1 MKFMQGKTIRC
12 NGKSIS
18 KSIDEDLKQRMIH
31 SKLANQVKIHFPPSV
46 SDSPDA
52 YEEIRI
58 SANDGERTAYT
69 TICLSRIFKDNGQP
83 DPEPEALPE
92 EAKFKM
98 IMAEFTPLMHIESLL
113 PSPLDLITFR
123 ITDIN
128 GHYMPTVF
136 PKFTNY
142 YDSIVWSAD
151 HFPHTFKIYEHNVT
165 AEGEEKIL
173 SKQWSSHFFKSGT
186 VKSRL
191 KGYRH
196 GKVKYETSLNTTLY
210 NRDFLGLE
218 WGTIVLQNP
227 QNLTAYCLL
236 DRDFEY
242 QVYDIV
248 AKNDAP

>member
-1 MKFMQGKTIRC
+1 MQGKTIRC

-98 IMAEFTPLMHIESLL
+98 IMAYNDRLCPLFEMLSN
-113 PSPLDLITFR
+113 R
-123 ITDIN
+123 GVMATDFQ
-128 GHYMPTVF
+128 Y
-136 PKFTNY
+136 
-142 YDSIVWSAD
+142 A
-151 HFPHTFKIYEHNVT
+151 
-165 AEGEEKIL
+165 
-173 SKQWSSHFFKSGT
+173 
-186 VKSRL
+186 SR
-191 KGYRH
+191 
-196 GKVKYETSLNTTLY
+196 E
-210 NRDFLGLE
+210 
-218 WGTIVLQNP
+218 
-227 QNLTAYCLL
+227 
-236 DRDFEY
+236 
-242 QVYDIV
+242 
-248 AKNDAP
+248 

>member
-1 MKFMQGKTIRC
+1 MQGKTIRC

-136 PKFTNY
+136 LSLQTITILLCGVQIIFLTRSKSMNIMLQQKEKKRFFLNNG
-142 YDSIVWSAD
+142 V
-151 HFPHTFKIYEHNVT
+151 HTF
-165 AEGEEKIL
+165 
-173 SKQWSSHFFKSGT
+173 
-186 VKSRL
+186 SR
-191 KGYRH
+191 
-196 GKVKYETSLNTTLY
+196 V
-210 NRDFLGLE
+210 
-218 WGTIVLQNP
+218 VL
-227 QNLTAYCLL
+227 
-236 DRDFEY
+236 
-242 QVYDIV
+242 
-248 AKNDAP
+248 

>member
-46 SDSPDA
+46 SDAPDA

-128 GHYMPTVF
+128 GHYMPTGF

-151 HFPHTFKIYEHNVT
+151 HFPHTFKIYSV
-165 AEGEEKIL
+165 
-173 SKQWSSHFFKSGT
+173 W
-186 VKSRL
+186 
-191 KGYRH
+191 
-196 GKVKYETSLNTTLY
+196 
-210 NRDFLGLE
+210 
-218 WGTIVLQNP
+218 
-227 QNLTAYCLL
+227 
-236 DRDFEY
+236 
-242 QVYDIV
+242 
-248 AKNDAP
+248 

>member
-1 MKFMQGKTIRC
+1 MQGKTIRC
-12 NGKSIS
+12 NGKSIL

-113 PSPLDLITFR
+113 PSPLDLITF
-123 ITDIN
+123 
-128 GHYMPTVF
+128 
-136 PKFTNY
+136 
-142 YDSIVWSAD
+142 
-151 HFPHTFKIYEHNVT
+151 
-165 AEGEEKIL
+165 
-173 SKQWSSHFFKSGT
+173 
-186 VKSRL
+186 
-191 KGYRH
+191 
-196 GKVKYETSLNTTLY
+196 
-210 NRDFLGLE
+210 
-218 WGTIVLQNP
+218 
-227 QNLTAYCLL
+227 
-236 DRDFEY
+236 
-242 QVYDIV
+242 
-248 AKNDAP
+248 